1 MENGE
6 KLGQDERLFL
16 TLVLN
21 FQTSAWISMGKIKNP
36 LTDSITRNLEESK
49 FAIDM
54 VTMLAN
60 KTRGNLS
67 EEEQRFIQKALTELR
82 LNYIDEVQKDKESVK
97 NMQSGE
103 SKESVQSET
112 GTTSSSDSTD
122 RSSEKS

>member
-6 KLGQDERLFL
+6 KLSQDERLFL

-49 FAIDM
+49 FSIDM

-60 KTRGNLS
+60 KTRGNLNDN
-67 EEEQRFIQKALTELR
+67 EQRFIQKTLTELR
-82 LNYIDEVQKDKESVK
+82 LNYIDEVQKDKESAK
-97 NMQSGE
+97 STQSGE
-103 SKESVQSET
+103 SKESIQSDT
-112 GTTSSSDSTD
+112 GTTSSSDTTNAPTQ
-122 RSSEKS
+122 